1 MKRMRE
7 REGGGEGR
15 EGKGY
20 NRVKIEIQGAR
31 ERESVRAR
39 VCVCVRRR
47 GVRLAG
53 SRRQVNGVQS
63 AAQGRGFPFRPI
75 GSTSECAHLHG

>member
-7 REGGGEGR
+7 REGGGGKGR

-39 VCVCVRRR
+39 VCVCRR

>member
-1 MKRMRE
+1 ME
-7 REGGGEGR
+7 GGEGA
-15 EGKGY
+15 E
-20 NRVKIEIQGAR
+20 R
-31 ERESVRAR
+31 ERGVCAR
-39 VCVCVRRR
+39 VCRR

>member
-1 MKRMRE
+1 MRE
-7 REGGGEGR
+7 RRGR

-20 NRVKIEIQGAR
+20 NRVKIEIQGEGGGGEGGEGAGEVGR
-31 ERESVRAR
+31 G
-39 VCVCVRRR
+39 VCRR